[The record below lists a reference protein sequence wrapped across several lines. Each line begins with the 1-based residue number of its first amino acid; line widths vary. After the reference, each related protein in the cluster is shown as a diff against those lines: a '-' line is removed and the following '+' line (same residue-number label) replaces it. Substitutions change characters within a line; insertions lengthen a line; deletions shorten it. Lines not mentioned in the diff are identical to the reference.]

1 MAQALQIKSAAF
13 DDAPTVAS
21 APKPV
26 AGVQSAAPSRETA
39 QSLPAWYLT
48 PVAVIPFAAATFIIG
63 NVLMMVP
70 WSVF

>member
-1 MAQALQIKSAAF
+1 M
-13 DDAPTVAS
+13 
-21 APKPV
+21 
-26 AGVQSAAPSRETA
+26 QSASFLRDAA
-39 QSLPAWYLT
+39 QSHPAWYLT